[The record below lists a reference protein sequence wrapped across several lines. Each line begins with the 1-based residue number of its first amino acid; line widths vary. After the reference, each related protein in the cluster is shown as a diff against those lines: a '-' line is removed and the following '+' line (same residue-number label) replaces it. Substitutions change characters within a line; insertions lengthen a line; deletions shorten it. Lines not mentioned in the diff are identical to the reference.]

1 MKMFFAAERRYEEGM
16 ILIGIGGNLPSAA
29 GSPVQTCRAALAQME
44 AAGVHVAAQS
54 PWYETAPIPAS
65 DQPWFVNGVV
75 RVETRLNP
83 EDLLARLH
91 EIEAGFGR
99 ARTSINAARPLDL
112 DLLAY
117 GTLVRENAPPLLPH
131 PRLHL
136 RAFVLLP
143 LQDVAPS
150 WVHPVS
156 LLSPAALIAALP
168 PGQLIRPLKP

>member
-1 MKMFFAAERRYEEGM
+1 M

-29 GSPVQTCRAALAQME
+29 GGPAKTCAAAIAE
-44 AAGVHVAAQS
+44 IEGRGIRVSTRS

-75 RVETRLNP
+75 GVETQLGP
-83 EDLLARLH
+83 EDLLAQLH
-91 EIEAGFGR
+91 DIEAQFGR
-99 ARTSINAARPLDL
+99 ARTLANAARPLDL

-117 GTLVRENAPPLLPH
+117 GDLVRTEAAPLLPH
-131 PRLHL
+131 PRMHT

-143 LQDVAPS
+143 LRDVAPA
-150 WVHPVS
+150 WTHPVS
-156 LLSPAALIAALP
+156 GLSVGALIAALP